1 MRQLSKKRREQ
12 REKYRQ
18 QLAKLWATRI
28 RTTREKRGLSQ
39 EQLAALMK
47 VRPRVVEQIESEE
60 LVLEKLR
67 LTVVVPLVNA
77 LKIPIDELSERPEP
91 PDWTPVTSSC
101 GIVAVT
107 TAVTRGMDIQPA
119 QLCEGMFVQAEGE
132 QELS

>member
-1 MRQLSKKRREQ
+1 MRQLSKKRHA
-12 REKYRQ
+12 
-18 QLAKLWATRI
+18 QLAEYWRRVATLWATRI

-91 PDWTPVTSSC
+91 PDWTPSRR
-101 GIVAVT
+101 A
-107 TAVTRGMDIQPA
+107 
-119 QLCEGMFVQAEGE
+119 AEK
-132 QELS
+132 LR